1 MKTLKQIAWSVAA
14 VFLLLVVAAAVRMHE
29 DGALFI
35 EPVEGRRIGYS
46 ARTGEW
52 LWLAY
57 PAVPPARDGPYVMR
71 EGDRRV
77 AWVLEPDAAGVVH
90 ARKIG
95 VGDRVDVVVDDA
107 AATRF
112 SVPLRERH
120 PRDPVRWP
128 MPARKLAVSDIEGEF
143 AAFVRLLR
151 ANAGI
156 DERFTRTWGAGHLAL
171 LGDMFD
177 PGRNGVPALC
187 SGYSLQAAA
196 RPAQG

>member
-1 MKTLKQIAWSVAA
+1 
-14 VFLLLVVAAAVRMHE
+14 
-29 DGALFI
+29 
-35 EPVEGRRIGYS
+35 
-46 ARTGEW
+46 
-52 LWLAY
+52 
-57 PAVPPARDGPYVMR
+57 MR

-128 MPARKLAVSDIEGEF
+128 MPERILAVSDIEGEF

-151 ANAGI
+151 ANGVI
-156 DERFTRTWGAGHLAL
+156 EDRKSTRLNSSH
-171 LGDMFD
+171 
-177 PGRNGVPALC
+177 
-187 SGYSLQAAA
+187 
-196 RPAQG
+196 